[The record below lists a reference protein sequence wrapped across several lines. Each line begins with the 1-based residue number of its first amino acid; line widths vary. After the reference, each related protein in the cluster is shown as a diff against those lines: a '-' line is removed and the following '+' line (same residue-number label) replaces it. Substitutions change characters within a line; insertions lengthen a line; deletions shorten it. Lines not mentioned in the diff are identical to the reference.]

1 MGRDARA
8 IAHALRVS
16 LCRPARPEVDRP
28 VATALQLAHQVLDGA
43 DIGLEFR
50 RADTDEAHQVR
61 VAAAVGPVAVAADQ
75 LLDALILALPAAAV
89 DRLDGD
95 HAVERRLRALALEE
109 LQVRLGGSPAV
120 VGELGVEV
128 QIEDHYTG
136 RNFASVISAVT
147 SSNTTS
153 TAMPTRTASGAQPT
167 TFVIMRTPSSSSTIA
182 ST

>member
-16 LCRPARPEVDRP
+16 LCRPARPDVPEVEAGEDVLVPAVDEHVP
-28 VATALQLAHQVLDGA
+28 VVGLDLGGGEDEEAVAVLQ
-43 DIGLEFR
+43 
-50 RADTDEAHQVR
+50 RAV
-61 VAAAVGPVAVAADQ
+61 VAAGVELAVLGEHD
-75 LLDALILALPAAAV
+75 
-89 DRLDGD
+89 
-95 HAVERRLRALALEE
+95 AVERALRALALEE
-109 LQVRLGGSPAV
+109 LQVRLDGSPAV

-167 TFVIMRTPSSSSTIA
+167 TFDIMRTPSSSSTIA